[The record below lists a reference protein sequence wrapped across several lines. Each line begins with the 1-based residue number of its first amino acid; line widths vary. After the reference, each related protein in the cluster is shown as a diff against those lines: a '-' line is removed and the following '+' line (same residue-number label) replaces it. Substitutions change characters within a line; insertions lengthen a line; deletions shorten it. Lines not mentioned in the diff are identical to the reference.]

1 MWPFWLLFLIP
12 AMLAMA
18 QGKAYGELPRKWPT
32 LWWLMFGLL
41 ALAVGLRF
49 EVGGDWDQ
57 YVWHLQK
64 AELETFSTALLQS
77 DPAYKLL
84 NWVTVRAGGGVW
96 LTNTLGALVFAYG
109 LVAFCRSLPRPWLA
123 LSVAMPYLVTVVAMG
138 YTRQGIAIGLIM
150 LALVALKDKQL
161 YRYFALMFV
170 AALFHKT
177 AIIMLPLV
185 AFSSASN
192 RWWRYCLTLIVL
204 AMMYWLLIRDA
215 TEYFVSGYIDAEY
228 NSQGAAIRVAMNAVP
243 ALLYLLFER
252 RFRLPDDERAFWRI
266 MALGALVFVG
276 LLLVSPSS
284 TAVDRLA
291 LYWIPL
297 QIYVFSRLPEA
308 LGKPGNSNSVWVLA
322 VVVYYALILAVWLNF
337 ATHAQ
342 YWLPYQFYPWA
353 WFWDLPS
360 RY

>member
-1 MWPFWLLFLIP
+1 MWPFWLFFLLP
-12 AMLAMA
+12 ALLALA
-18 QGKAYGELPRKWPT
+18 QGKAYGNLPRKWPT
-32 LWWLMFGLL
+32 LWWLAYVLL
-41 ALAVGLRF
+41 VLAVGLRF
-49 EVGGDWDQ
+49 EVGGDWEQ
-57 YVWHLQK
+57 YIWHLHK
-64 AELETFSTALLQS
+64 AELETFAEALLQS
-77 DPAYKLL
+77 DPAYKVL
-84 NWVTVRAGGGVW
+84 NWFTVRVGAGVW
-96 LTNTLGALVFAYG
+96 LTNTLGALIFSYG
-109 LVAFCRSLPRPWLA
+109 LVVFCRSLPRPWLA

-138 YTRQGIAIGLIM
+138 YTRQGIAIGLILM
-150 LALVALKDKQL
+150 ALVALKDKRI
-161 YRYFALMFV
+161 YKYFVLMFV

-177 AIIMLPLV
+177 AIIMVPLV

-192 RWWRYCLTLIVL
+192 RWWRYFLTAIVM
-204 AMMYWLLIRDA
+204 AMMYWFLISDA

-243 ALLYLLFER
+243 ALLYLFLER
-252 RFRLPDDERAFWRI
+252 RFQLPADERAFWRI

-276 LLLVSPSS
+276 LLIVSPSS

-297 QIYVFSRLPEA
+297 QMYVFARLPEA
-308 LGKPGNSNSVWVLA
+308 LGQPGNKNSVWVLA

-342 YWLPYQFYPWA
+342 YWIPYQFYPWV

-360 RY
+360 RF